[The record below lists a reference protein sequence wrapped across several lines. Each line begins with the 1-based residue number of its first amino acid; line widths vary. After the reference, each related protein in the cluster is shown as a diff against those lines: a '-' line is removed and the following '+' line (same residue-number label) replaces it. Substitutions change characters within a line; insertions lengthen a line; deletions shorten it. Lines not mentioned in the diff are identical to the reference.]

1 MNTYSVLIIDD
12 HPQII
17 ESFKMAFERFSKD
30 NQIHFKITE
39 ASTIDRAYDLIT
51 QRKKLSFDIVVLD
64 IKLPESKIKKLLS
77 GEDLGLEIRKHTPE
91 TKIIIATT
99 YNDNYRI
106 NSILLSINPE
116 GFLVKNDLTS
126 KTILTA
132 IDEVI
137 NDIPAYSPTVKKL
150 LRNLTSND
158 FTLDQ
163 IDRQILHELSIGSK
177 MVDLPKIIAMS
188 IGGIERRKRRLK
200 EIFNVYDKDDRALI
214 EIAKEK
220 GFI

>member
-17 ESFKMAFERFSKD
+17 ESFTMAFKRFSND
-30 NQIHFKITE
+30 NQVDFKITE

-51 QRKKLSFDIVVLD
+51 QSKKLSFDIVVLD

>member
-39 ASTIDRAYDLIT
+39 ASNIDRAYDLIT
-51 QRKKLSFDIVVLD
+51 QSKKLSFDIVVLD

>member
-17 ESFKMAFERFSKD
+17 ESFTMAFKRFSKD
-30 NQIHFKITE
+30 NQLDFKITE

>member
-1 MNTYSVLIIDD
+1 MTTYSVLIIDD

-30 NQIHFKITE
+30 NQIDFKITE

>member
-1 MNTYSVLIIDD
+1 MTTYSVLIIDD

-39 ASTIDRAYDLIT
+39 ASNIDRAYDLIT
-51 QRKKLSFDIVVLD
+51 QSKKLSFDIVVLD

-200 EIFNVYDKDDRALI
+200 EIFNVYDKDDRSLI